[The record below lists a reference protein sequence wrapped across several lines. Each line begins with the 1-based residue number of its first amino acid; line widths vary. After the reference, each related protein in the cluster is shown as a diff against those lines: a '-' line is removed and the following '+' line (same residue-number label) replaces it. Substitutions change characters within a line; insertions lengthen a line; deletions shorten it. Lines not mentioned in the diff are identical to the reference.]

1 MSIPQQIQNYVL
13 SIDEPKRNEIEVLHQ
28 MILKINPKI
37 QLWFENGLNEEGK
50 VISNPNIGYGT
61 YTINYANGKTKDFF
75 RIGLSANTKG
85 ISVYIMGIEDKK
97 YLLDNFGSTIGKA
110 KVTGYCINFKT
121 IHDIQLEV
129 LAEVLK
135 FGLEQE

>member
-1 MSIPQQIQNYVL
+1 MSIPQQIQNYITSL
-13 SIDEPKRNEIEVLHQ
+13 PEPKRNEMEVLHQ

-61 YTINYANGKTKDFF
+61 YTINYANGKSREFF

-135 FGLEQE
+135 FGLERE

>member
-1 MSIPQQIQNYVL
+1 MNFENQIHNYITSL
-13 SIDEPKRNEIEVLHQ
+13 PEPKRGEMELLHQ

-37 QLWFENGLNEEGK
+37 QLWYEDGLNDEGK

-61 YTINYANGKTKDFF
+61 YTINYANGKSREFF